1 MNTARM
7 RNISVL
13 VLLALATACTRS
25 ASTPPPEEG
34 GDGAPADSQ
43 QATMEAV
50 RSALLTQTAEAGDG
64 APAAVPT
71 ESPPEATA
79 APEGGGPEAT
89 VVGIVYVEYT
99 VQEGDWIFT
108 IAEAFAV
115 DPQAI
120 LDLNGLAS
128 PDQITLGM
136 VIKIPP
142 STGQAPT
149 PVATSSAAGGGT
161 VHTVQTGEW
170 VWQIARIYGVDP
182 NAIIE
187 LNDLDNPSLIFAG
200 MELIIP

>member
-1 MNTARM
+1 MNTARY
-7 RNISVL
+7 IIPL
-13 VLLALATACTRS
+13 VLLALVAACTRS
-25 ASTPPPEEG
+25 ASTPPPGEG
-34 GDGAPADSQ
+34 EDGAPADSQ

-64 APAAVPT
+64 SPAEVATQAPPEASTPMPEGET
-71 ESPPEATA
+71 PEATA
-79 APEGGGPEAT
+79 
-89 VVGIVYVEYT
+89 VGIVYVEYT

-128 PDQITLGM
+128 PDQITVGM

-149 PVATSSAAGGGT
+149 AVPTSPSGGGGT
-161 VHTVQTGEW
+161 VHTVQPGEW
-170 VWQIARIYGVDP
+170 IWQIGRNYGVDP
-182 NAIIE
+182 DAIIAA
-187 LNDLDNPSLIFAG
+187 NDLDNPSLIFPG